1 MSNELNNEIISSMEE
16 TLAYAAKKADQ
27 AELILGRSESFSLS
41 ADQGKI
47 DKYQV
52 SNARS
57 VGVRLIKGNQV
68 GISYTENIS
77 KESLEEMVDL
87 AVLNSAQMKED
98 PFQKIIS
105 QSGKKELINIHEKN
119 YAEDSTETQNKI
131 DLCLSLES
139 SIKALDKRI
148 KGAPYN
154 GYGESTG

>member
-1 MSNELNNEIISSMEE
+1 MSNELNKEIISSMEE

-57 VGVRLIKGNQV
+57 VGLFASSEETRSESAIPR
-68 GISYTENIS
+68 IST

-87 AVLNSAQMKED
+87 AEVVNSAQMKED
-98 PFQKIIS
+98 PYQKIIT
-105 QSGKKELINIHEKN
+105 QRKKETRQQPRKKLRGRLH
-119 YAEDSTETQNKI
+119 
-131 DLCLSLES
+131 
-139 SIKALDKRI
+139 
-148 KGAPYN
+148 
-154 GYGESTG
+154 